1 MNREDMRRELKKI
14 LKTGKVYFGV
24 KQARKAME
32 KGEVKLLV
40 VASNCPEKSEIQEWN
55 VPKIMFDGD
64 GIELGA
70 MCGKPFNISV
80 LTIVDEGEGR
90 LLRMVKE

>member
-32 KGEVKLLV
+32 NGEVKLLI
-40 VASNCPEKSEIQEWN
+40 VASNCPEKEELREWD

-70 MCGKPFNISV
+70 MCGKPFNVSV
-80 LTIVDEGEGR
+80 LTIVEEGEGR
-90 LLRMVKE
+90 LLRMVKG

>member
-1 MNREDMRRELKKI
+1 MNREDIRRELKKI

-24 KQARKAME
+24 KQAKKAIE
-32 KGEVKLLV
+32 KGEVKLII
-40 VASNCPEKSEIQEWN
+40 VANNCPEKEEIESWD

-70 MCGKPFNISV
+70 FCGKPFNVSV
-80 LTIVDEGEGR
+80 LTIVDEGEGK
-90 LLRMVKE
+90 LLKMVK